1 MACKEHFFVFG
12 KERVAPT
19 ALGTHRVHCQHC
31 GKNLYERLP
40 EVLRSAETV
49 GVLEG
54 KMSRPRGDFRTPS
67 ARLGTYRPRH
77 LGLSIPNF
85 RQRNSLQKRRH
96 WNPKKNVWRH
106 SPNGSIRFL

>member
-54 KMSRPRGDFRTPS
+54 KMSLGPGGTSEPHLHVWEPTGPDTWVCRSQIFDKEIVYKNGGIGIRRKMCGDIHQTGR
-67 ARLGTYRPRH
+67 
-77 LGLSIPNF
+77 
-85 RQRNSLQKRRH
+85 
-96 WNPKKNVWRH
+96 
-106 SPNGSIRFL
+106 